1 MKKLFRR
8 LLSPIVH
15 DILAQTFDSL
25 KYCEPSDTT
34 THQTDYTPE
43 IVNHTLISE
52 EKKNVTKSEILKII
66 EIGLLEYPYDKTFDE
81 ARIFVHL
88 SESQKAHKSAAQ

>member
-15 DILAQTFDSL
+15 DILAQTFDSV
-25 KYCEPSDTT
+25 KYCEDCTQQESRP
-34 THQTDYTPE
+34 DYTPE

-81 ARIFVHL
+81 AKIFVHL
-88 SESQKAHKSAAQ
+88 SESQKAHKSADQ